1 MQEVRLIVD
10 PAVSTAVDQ
19 QCMSPDVIV
28 GQYDRSLAEKAGHE
42 YKHSKNSSTD

>member
-42 YKHSKNSSTD
+42 YKHSKNMATN